1 MARLERPQTANANPS
16 KKFLQWK
23 SEKKH
28 FAYWDKD
35 KEENI
40 SLELP
45 LKFLFLEHY
54 HTVKG
59 WHGATDKGIVAN
71 EVYALGS
78 EPLKVRTFGGLEI
91 AEGIYKDIKEKVNVS
106 GGVYHRSVYVMLED
120 GTIAN
125 LQLKGAVVGG
135 LKPEQAISKKLVDG
149 YSEFYNK
156 NKNLLDNQWIEV
168 NSFEDAKKGA
178 TKYSIPVFSL
188 GGAIDTESNDLANEC
203 AKDLQDY
210 VNQYKGA
217 KTEVKEESTIDEST
231 EDDDDLGF

>member
-23 SEKKH
+23 SEKKN

-35 KEENI
+35 KEENVT
-40 SLELP
+40 LELP

-59 WHGATDKGIVAN
+59 WHGATDKGIVSN

-78 EPLKVRTFGGLEI
+78 EPLKVRTFAGLEI

-135 LKPEQAISKKLVDG
+135 LKPEQSVNKILVDG

-156 NKNLLDNQWIEV
+156 NKNLLDSQWIEV

-188 GGAIDTESNDLANEC
+188 GSAIDSETNDMANDC
-203 AKDLQDY
+203 AKELQEY

-217 KTEVKEESTIDEST
+217 KTEVKDEVSEEDFKGDEG
-231 EDDDDLGF
+231 DLEF

>member
-23 SEKKH
+23 SEKKN

-35 KEENI
+35 KEENVT
-40 SLELP
+40 LELP

-59 WHGATDKGIVAN
+59 WHGATDKGIVSN

-78 EPLKVRTFGGLEI
+78 ETLKVRTFAGLEI

-135 LKPEQAISKKLVDG
+135 LKPEQSVKKILVDG

-178 TKYSIPVFSL
+178 TKYSIPVFTL
-188 GGAIDTESNDLANEC
+188 GATIDSETNDMANDC
-203 AKDLQDY
+203 AKELQEY
-210 VNQYKGA
+210 VNQYKGS
-217 KTEVKEESTIDEST
+217 KTEVKEETAEEDFKGDEG
-231 EDDDDLGF
+231 DLEF